1 MARLP
6 AFNPVEE
13 LKPYI
18 ITCGGCGGELH
29 VYPYKVDLGKRK
41 RKGRMVDYFEVKTI
55 NICNKC
61 TFGIDKP
68 ITPNEALARLVD
80 KFS

>member
-1 MARLP
+1 MTGIKGMTLEDA
-6 AFNPVEE
+6 
-13 LKPYI
+13 LKPQI
-18 ITCGGCGGELH
+18 WTCGNCGGELH
-29 VYPYKVDLGKRK
+29 VYPYKSPLPTRGKNER
-41 RKGRMVDYFEVKTI
+41 FEIKAI

-68 ITPNEALARLVD
+68 ITPEKALTLLVE